1 LKPFQGST
9 QCPCGKWR
17 PRNIDRGVSDVVG
30 TQEWDGAREVCSLFQ
45 VALDPLLRFRGL
57 NSTLVL
63 PYILGVMFSPIS
75 LFSLSTV
82 PLTLC
87 QQAHAFRGKWRKGS
101 RLFFFVF
108 FPCYQGEAGGQDP
121 GEAAEQRGNSSPKA
135 QEP

>member
-1 LKPFQGST
+1 M
-9 QCPCGKWR
+9 
-17 PRNIDRGVSDVVG
+17 G

-45 VALDPLLRFRGL
+45 VALDPLLRFRWL

-75 LFSLSTV
+75 LFSLSTI

-108 FPCYQGEAGGQDP
+108 FPCYQGEP
-121 GEAAEQRGNSSPKA
+121 GDRTLERQQNRGETRA
-135 QEP
+135 QKLKNLKGC